1 MISVI
6 IHCNEDI
13 DPLAD
18 TLAMLVSGAVFGLIN
33 EVILWSDDHS
43 NVLKTIADDTGC
55 HYLPHSHLGAAIASA
70 KSNWLLFLSP
80 GSRLLDQWRE
90 ILSRYVKIETKPAS
104 FRPVRDK
111 KFWPPSAFFSRHHFA
126 DNGLLIRTQQIN
138 KTDLRNEKD
147 LVNLRNI
154 RPVILPIQIITKNMR

>member
-13 DPLAD
+13 TPLAD
-18 TLAMLVSGAVFGLIN
+18 TLAMLVGGSVFGVVN
-33 EVILWSDDHS
+33 EVILWSDNHS

-55 HYLPHSHLGAAIASA
+55 HYLPHSYLGAAIASA
-70 KSNWLLFLSP
+70 KSNWLLLLKP

-111 KFWPPSAFFSRHHFA
+111 RFWPPLTFFSKHNFV
-126 DNGLLIRTQQIN
+126 DNGLLIRKDQIN
-138 KTDLRNEKD
+138 KTDLKNDKD
-147 LVNLRNI
+147 LAKLRNI
-154 RPVILPIQIITKNMR
+154 RPVILPIQIITKNT